1 MALTVASIKHTVPPG
16 ATIVR
21 VRVTAADDASGQ
33 SATIPTADIPE
44 GVAYRLA
51 DVRARDDAGSA
62 AAWKPSVTVGGVVVY
77 RATSGTPGTLA
88 DQPGCYLMRGADE
101 TVTCTFGWDAGSDN
115 DGVLE
120 LVFVPAGV
128 A

>member
-1 MALTVASIKHTVPPG
+1 VALTVASIKHTLPPG
-16 ATIVR
+16 ATAVR
-21 VRVTAADDASGQ
+21 VRITAADDGTGTTA
-33 SATIPTADIPE
+33 AIPVADLPE

-62 AAWKPSVTVGGVVVY
+62 TAWQPSVTVGGVVVY

-88 DQPGCYLMRGADE
+88 DQPGCYLMRGAGE
-101 TVTCTFGWDAGSDN
+101 TVTATFGWDAGSDN

-120 LVFVPAGV
+120 LLLVPAGV